1 MEPEKAKEFWYSC
14 STHNK
19 ISHSQ
24 HAEEEVHWLMEAG
37 VCLDD
42 KQKRTVSQEGQKVD
56 HTKGDGDPDVGCLQP
71 RNANENE
78 D

>member
-1 MEPEKAKEFWYSC
+1 MNQENLSEAGFNANLSIMKPEETEKFRHSC

-19 ISHSQ
+19 VSYSQ

-42 KQKRTVSQEGQKVD
+42 KQKRDVSQ
-56 HTKGDGDPDVGCLQP
+56 
-71 RNANENE
+71 
-78 D
+78 